1 MSSIFKR
8 RSVRKF
14 LKEEIPQEDI
24 REILKAGM
32 AAPSAKNNQDWVFI
46 FIEDQADIER
56 FIQVHPNGFAMRPA
70 PVNILVCADKNKNKN
85 PAFDWGM
92 LDAAAAMENMLIM
105 ATELGYGSLWVG
117 VVPDPKRITCIR
129 EICSLPEHISPVGIV
144 SVGKADKEKEPID
157 RYLEDVVF
165 HGKYGQK

>member
-70 PVNILVCADKNKNKN
+70 PVNILVCADKNKNKT
-85 PAFDWGM
+85 PACDWGM
-92 LDAAAAMENMLIM
+92 LDAAAAMENLLIM
-105 ATELGYGSLWVG
+105 PPNGLRSLWVG
-117 VVPDPKRITCIR
+117 VAPDPKRVACIR
-129 EICSLPEHISPVGIV
+129 EICALPEHISPWDRV
-144 SVGKADKEKEPID
+144 VGKTESQGIID
-157 RYLEDVVF
+157 RYLEDAVSTEVRP
-165 HGKYGQK
+165 KID

>member
-1 MSSIFKR
+1 MSTIFRR
-8 RSVRKF
+8 RSIRKF
-14 LKEEIPQEDI
+14 LEEEISQEDI

-46 FIEDQADIER
+46 FIEDPADIER
-56 FIQVHPNGFAMRPA
+56 FIQVHPNGFAMRTA
-70 PVNILVCADKNKNKN
+70 PVNILVCADKNKNKD

-105 ATELGYGSLWVG
+105 ATKLGYGSLWVG
-117 VVPDPKRITCIR
+117 VAPDPKRVACIR
-129 EICSLPEHISPVGIV
+129 EICALPEHISPVGIV
-144 SVGKADKEKEPID
+144 SVGKTEKVKESID
-157 RYLEDVVF
+157 RYLEDAVF